1 MKIICGKKVD
11 LRKLSYDGFD
21 LIKALKK
28 VGWIHFF
35 NMDEQ
40 VYPTQVLDFW
50 ENAEVR
56 DSVIV
61 SVVDEQEMFITRDL
75 LAQATACE
83 SIGKTYHRGWERSY
97 SIEEIKECLCINT
110 NEEEM
115 TPENLKKE
123 VNLLYYIITRC
134 VCPTEERRNEL
145 VSDFEKFLLFHLVK
159 GVRINLNA
167 TIFKY
172 LAFAI
177 TNEWKT
183 ELPYGMLLT
192 KIFEENGLD
201 MSGFTASKTKGENII
216 LISRKEKLSSSDL
229 VISSTSSGPNLNGGN
244 NSRVVPR
251 ITLKFPGMIEGSKG
265 KSVAAKGE
273 TIKKDEKRKSSA
285 NLSIPKFGEAS
296 ENPKTKDDKETKE
309 KALKRQK
316 LEKFEAIENRLTN
329 IEAKQQS
336 LITFVESMH
345 AEMQNQFKLLSE
357 MIQKLS

>member
-1 MKIICGKKVD
+1 
-11 LRKLSYDGFD
+11 
-21 LIKALKK
+21 
-28 VGWIHFF
+28 
-35 NMDEQ
+35 
-40 VYPTQVLDFW
+40 
-50 ENAEVR
+50 
-56 DSVIV
+56 
-61 SVVDEQEMFITRDL
+61 MFITRDL

-83 SIGKTYHRGWERSY
+83 NIGKTYHKGWERSY
-97 SIEEIKECLCINT
+97 STEEIKECLCINT
-110 NEEEM
+110 NDEEEM
-115 TPENLKKE
+115 TSETLKKE

-145 VSDFEKFLLFHLVK
+145 VSNFEKFLLFHLVK

-192 KIFEENGLD
+192 KIFQENGLD
-201 MSGFTASKTKGENII
+201 MSGFSASKMKGENII

-229 VISSTSSGPNLNGGN
+229 AIPSTTFGPNLDGGN

-265 KSVAAKGE
+265 KSVAVAKGEE
-273 TIKKDEKRKSSA
+273 TIKKDKKRKSSA

-296 ENPKTKDDKETKE
+296 ENPKTKEDKEAKE

-336 LITFVESMH
+336 LITFVQSMH
-345 AEMQNQFKLLSE
+345 AEMQNQIKLLSE